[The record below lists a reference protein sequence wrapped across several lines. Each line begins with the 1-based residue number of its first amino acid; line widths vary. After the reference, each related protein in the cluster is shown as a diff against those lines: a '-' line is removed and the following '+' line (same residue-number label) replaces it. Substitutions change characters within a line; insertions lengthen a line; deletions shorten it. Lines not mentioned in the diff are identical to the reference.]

1 MRLSAVLKHDML
13 LGLCCLPA
21 IGVTFLVGFL
31 FQQVPAASIMAS
43 GALTLAFGANKTWE
57 GSSFSL
63 LLTTSLGL
71 AFSSWLGCLT
81 GNVMPLYIAV
91 AMLYA
96 GVYVAMANIDSSA
109 WWMLLQWS
117 IAYLVSGYYAG
128 NMAYAAERAALTGA
142 GGLLQMA
149 FLYLV
154 FRRFPFHLQ
163 DISPRS
169 WLVFFRVMLR
179 KYKHKIHLQWS
190 VFYALLTMCLA
201 LSTVEIFQMKN
212 GYWAGMTLL
221 FCLRNNY
228 KDTFSRVQARVL
240 GTLMASILAAT
251 LVSYWHSPLFLVCSF
266 ILCGYI
272 AFTFSYSLISKSY
285 FVFTFFVTLM
295 VIFMISSLG
304 VTQTDA
310 VATHRLEATA
320 MGGAFALFAILMTR
334 LFTRR
339 QIVSKS
345 SNS

>member
-1 MRLSAVLKHDML
+1 
-13 LGLCCLPA
+13 
-21 IGVTFLVGFL
+21 
-31 FQQVPAASIMAS
+31 
-43 GALTLAFGANKTWE
+43 
-57 GSSFSL
+57 
-63 LLTTSLGL
+63 
-71 AFSSWLGCLT
+71 
-81 GNVMPLYIAV
+81 
-91 AMLYA
+91 
-96 GVYVAMANIDSSA
+96 
-109 WWMLLQWS
+109 
-117 IAYLVSGYYAG
+117 
-128 NMAYAAERAALTGA
+128 
-142 GGLLQMA
+142 
-149 FLYLV
+149 
-154 FRRFPFHLQ
+154 
-163 DISPRS
+163 
-169 WLVFFRVMLR
+169 
-179 KYKHKIHLQWS
+179 
-190 VFYALLTMCLA
+190 MCLA

-251 LVSYWHSPLFLVCSF
+251 LVRYWHSPLFLVCSF
-266 ILCGYI
+266 IFCGYI

-339 QIVSKS
+339 QIVRKS
-345 SNS
+345 SKP